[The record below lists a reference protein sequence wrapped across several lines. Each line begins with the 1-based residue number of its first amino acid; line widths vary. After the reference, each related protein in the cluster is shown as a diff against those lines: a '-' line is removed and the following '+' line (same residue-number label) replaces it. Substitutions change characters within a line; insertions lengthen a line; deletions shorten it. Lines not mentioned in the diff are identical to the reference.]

1 MTYYDAIKNL
11 LKKIDDELDFPIN
24 IVFNNI
30 NSNYIDVE
38 FEYGKRNL
46 DDILYDKIPNS
57 ENLSIVWLDVHNDI
71 NFRSCNRLSKYS
83 ASELEIN
90 KYFKSY
96 KHIGTTKNEK
106 YNIYLFL
113 LPDTI
118 GYGKHGFLLKEDLV
132 YEDFAYKF
140 DDIILPFFNQF
151 KYKNLYNYKKE
162 KSFINAILIE
172 FIVRSAMYNNLLPDL
187 FSCGLES
194 TASESEEEF
203 DMRVELDFQ
212 NQIKKCNDTLIKYYG
227 IGYDDITTLGMT
239 LQRLDFDTLY
249 KKDESILI
257 EYRELSSKNIQVDVN
272 MTETEVLN
280 QFRNI
285 QEEYKKELILG
296 CNLKEMVNQDYLNR
310 VCQVLEKFPKSFKK
324 KQDAIIKALFIFDF
338 IQAKK
343 LYVDMNNQAIK
354 DACKAEEIRI
364 NQLYDSKI
372 KQKYIELKK
381 CQNNSQRLKSIEHE
395 IKILQKEQRQELKEF
410 KDDSFHKP
418 YKYPKMNT
426 QYADS
431 IFYVISK
438 QLDEKVGQV
447 KKLHSHIYKFLETKI
462 P

>member
-1 MTYYDAIKNL
+1 MTYYDAIKKL
-11 LKKIDDELDFPIN
+11 LTKIDDELDFPIN
-24 IVFNNI
+24 IVFNNL
-30 NSNYIDVE
+30 NSNYINVE
-38 FEYGKRNL
+38 FEYGKRDV
-46 DDILYDKIPNS
+46 DDILHDKIPNS
-57 ENLSIVWLDVHNDI
+57 ENLSIVWLDANNDI
-71 NFRSCNRLSKYS
+71 NFRSCNHLSKYS
-83 ASELEIN
+83 ASELGIH
-90 KYFKSY
+90 KYLESY

-106 YNIYLFL
+106 YNIYLVL
-113 LPDTI
+113 LPDTVE
-118 GYGKHGFLLKEDLV
+118 YGKSGFLLKEGFA
-132 YEDFAYKF
+132 YEDLAYKF
-140 DDIILPFFNQF
+140 DDIFLPFFNQF
-151 KYKNLYNYKKE
+151 KYKNLYNYKEE

-172 FIVRSAMYNNLLPDL
+172 FIVRSAMYNNLLPDS

-194 TASESEEEF
+194 IASESEEEF

-212 NQIKKCNDTLIKYYG
+212 NQIKKCNDTLFKHYG
-227 IGYDDITTLGMT
+227 IGYDDVTTLGMT

-257 EYRELSSKNIQVDVN
+257 QYRELSSKNIQVNVN
-272 MTETEVLN
+272 TTETEVLN

-296 CNLKEMVNQDYLNR
+296 CNLGEMVNQDYLNR
-310 VCQVLEKFPKSFKK
+310 VNQVLEKFPESFKK

-354 DACKAEEIRI
+354 DDCKAEEIRI
-364 NQLYDSKI
+364 NQLYEPKI
-372 KQKYIELKK
+372 QKKYIELKK
-381 CQNNSQRLKSIEHE
+381 CQNNSQRLKLKEHE
-395 IKILQKEQRQELKEF
+395 IKILQKEQTQALKEF
-410 KDDSFHKP
+410 KDDPFHKP
-418 YKYPKMNT
+418 YKYSKMNT

-438 QLDEKVGQV
+438 LLDEKAGQV